1 MLSKSQHPHTNG
13 GELESRLP
21 EFGCFPSTVH
31 EQIMSIW
38 QYILVFAQKL
48 RIRSCFWHAF
58 GDVSRTLNLLF
69 GFTRD
74 VLHSMPVA
82 SEGEIMMVQHGD
94 ESHGRIRK
102 KSPTK
107 TNPRSIIQK
116 KNTHTHRWPT
126 FPDLQHPIASHLLNW
141 ESLDHEWAH
150 LLPCQDHSNMDVSK
164 NSGTP
169 KSSILIGF
177 SIINHPFWGY
187 PYFWKHPNSKKDMSK
202 KRLKNSRWNPW
213 VSCYG

>member
-116 KNTHTHRWPT
+116 KTHTHTQMANLSWSATPHR
-126 FPDLQHPIASHLLNW
+126 IASPELRVSW
-141 ESLDHEWAH
+141 PRVSTSAA
-150 LLPCQDHSNMDVSK
+150 LPRS
-164 NSGTP
+164 
-169 KSSILIGF
+169 
-177 SIINHPFWGY
+177 
-187 PYFWKHPNSKKDMSK
+187 
-202 KRLKNSRWNPW
+202 
-213 VSCYG
+213 